1 MSVKK
6 KKKEVAKPV
15 NEAPKQPKP
24 DDEQLM
30 VVDLKKALPD
40 LIPQK
45 INVDQIIHY
54 KLNKKLSNSEIAE
67 LLKCS
72 ESTIRYHLNKLNIA
86 SLPDYSKNK
95 DHVLEHL
102 QRAVV
107 QSITKEEIKKAPFG
121 TKLTA
126 IGILQDKIMM
136 IRGEMPSVVLPM
148 VVFGSPPPRNGAVK
162 DAKPVVDITPD
173 TQHLTVDNSES
184 VDNSTDNSVD
194 NSKCLISPTK
204 QTI

>member
-6 KKKEVAKPV
+6 KKKEVAKPAG
-15 NEAPKQPKP
+15 EAPKQPKP
-24 DDEQLM
+24 NDEQLM
-30 VVDLKKALPD
+30 VVDLKKELPANT
-40 LIPQK
+40 PK
-45 INVDQIIHY
+45 NINVDQLIHY
-54 KLNKKLSNSEIAE
+54 KIDKKLSNRDIAD
-67 LLKCS
+67 LLGCH
-72 ESTIRYHLNKLNIA
+72 ETTIRYHLNKLNIA
-86 SLPDYSKNK
+86 SLPDYSRNK

-107 QSITKEEIKKAPFG
+107 QSITQEEIKKAPFG

-162 DAKPVVDITPD
+162 DAKPVIDITPD
-173 TQHLTVDNSES
+173 TPEQPVDNSIS
-184 VDNSTDNSVD
+184 VDNSPDNSVD
-194 NSKCLISPTK
+194 NSKYLESPTK